1 MNEFKK
7 EYKNLKKSIN
17 SENTNLIS
25 FLIVGILLGRLIE
38 KYKNIKKRIKRK

>member
-1 MNEFKK
+1 MNEFKN

-25 FLIVGILLGRLIE
+25 FLIVGILLRRLVE